1 MDAVMTKPMDEA
13 IAILKEEVSLLKRVL
28 FLEERKYQALK
39 EVNLED
45 LMNINDQEELLLQEI
60 HTKEE
65 KRQQVFHKI
74 NPKATDFHAFLSQI
88 EEETVRES
96 FQNLYIQLADLRDRI
111 KMQSE
116 ENKHL
121 IQLNSEIISMT
132 LGLFQKTHGETYHS
146 PQAPAKPGPGGS
158 FLVNHVV

>member
-1 MDAVMTKPMDEA
+1 MDAVMTKQMDDA
-13 IAILKEEVSLLKRVL
+13 MAILKEEVSFLERIL
-28 FLEERKYQALK
+28 FLEEKKYQALK

-60 HTKEE
+60 HTKEQ
-65 KRQQVFHKI
+65 KRQQVFQKI
-74 NPKATDFHAFLSQI
+74 NPEATDFHTFLSQI
-88 EEETVRES
+88 EEETLRTS
-96 FQNLYIQLADLRDRI
+96 LQNLYIQLADLRDRI
-111 KMQSE
+111 KIQSE

-132 LGLFQKTHGETYHS
+132 LGLFQKTHKETYQS
-146 PQAPAKPGPGGS
+146 PQAPARSSPGGS

>member
-1 MDAVMTKPMDEA
+1 MDAVMTKRMDDA
-13 IAILKEEVSLLKRVL
+13 MAILKEEVSFLQRVL
-28 FLEERKYQALK
+28 FLEEKKYQALK

-60 HTKEE
+60 HAKEE
-65 KRQQVFHKI
+65 KRQRVFHEI
-74 NPKATDFHAFLSQI
+74 NPRATDFHTFLSQI
-88 EEETVRES
+88 EEENIRES
-96 FQNLYIQLADLRDRI
+96 LQNLYIQLADLRDRI
-111 KMQSE
+111 KIQSE

-132 LGLFQKTHGETYHS
+132 LGLFQKTHGETYQS
-146 PQAPAKPGPGGS
+146 PQTPAKSTPGGS